1 VYCGVSVNSGSLALK
16 LASLEV
22 RSVSQII
29 DIKQG
34 FVTIHDIVTDLKLKD
49 ALIKIT
55 IEVPSS

>member
-34 FVTIHDIVTDLKLKD
+34 FVPIHDIVTDLKLKD